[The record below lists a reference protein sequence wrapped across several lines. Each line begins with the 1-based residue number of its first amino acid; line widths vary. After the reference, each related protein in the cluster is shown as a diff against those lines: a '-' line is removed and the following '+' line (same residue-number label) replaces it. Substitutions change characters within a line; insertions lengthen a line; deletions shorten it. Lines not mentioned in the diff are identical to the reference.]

1 MLKKI
6 CALNTSY
13 WLIISMLIMMVYML
27 LRNYGVYP
35 SVVDEYTY
43 DLGSRLVNIGDA
55 ATPNYLFKLVFR
67 STSICGAGWLECGK
81 LINIIFYVSS
91 IPLIYLIAKKITSK
105 NNALIVAVL
114 SMLSPISTY
123 TSYFMPE
130 SMYFFFFWVLML
142 GLVGVDSLDATYR
155 ILLIAILLGLLS
167 LIKPHA
173 FFLIFPIFIYGI
185 YINYS
190 KKKNIFYWAV
200 KFICLVIFGI
210 TLTKFF
216 IAYYFSGKEGLS
228 FFGKSYN
235 GVGSFIF
242 SYAFAS
248 ASNFFEVFNLLFTQ
262 IIGHW
267 LALSIIFGPALCVSI
282 GALLSPKNERRN
294 SDLAVSYEGMQ
305 KNFAALTL
313 IMVCCMTCVSASFT
327 AGLGVQTLSEAS
339 RLHMRYYN
347 FILPLILIAGTINSD
362 NLFKQR
368 ALLAIP
374 FICAVLYALATTYS
388 ILIPNYVDG
397 PEMRGLYANKY
408 FFHIIGI
415 SSVALMIIWVKK
427 PKISLALFLFIFYPF
442 YLLISNYYINI
453 ELRNRMHL
461 SPYDRAAIF
470 AAQFLP
476 KIDTSSMVMVGSPPA
491 LGVLALSQIYIDNP
505 NVSVITLPE
514 GSVIDKE
521 NLGKDYKWIL
531 YTGDYSVGLP
541 TSFGLKFDG
550 FQISR
555 IDSPIEVV
563 NFSSDRWP
571 GYIDY
576 IKGFGPAEP
585 WGRWS
590 RSKNLEIKFLKPLPA
605 KFALHITASPYG
617 ENLNK
622 KFMVDVGGEEKFF
635 NLSANN
641 QNVVLDFNNPSHS
654 QLIKIVVPAPVM
666 EEGVHQGIGF
676 GLIQM
681 KIEAKRGG

>member
-6 CALNTSY
+6 GAINTSY
-13 WLIISMLIMMVYML
+13 WLVISMLIMTIYML
-27 LRNYGVYP
+27 FRNYGVYP

-43 DLGSRLVNIGDA
+43 NLGSRLVNLGDA
-55 ATPNYLFKLVFR
+55 STPNYLFKLVFR
-67 STSICGAGWLECGK
+67 STSICGDGWLECGK

-91 IPLIYLIAKKITSK
+91 IPLIYLISKKITSK

-130 SMYFFFFWVLML
+130 SMYFFFFWILML
-142 GLVGVDSLDATYR
+142 GLTGADSLDS
-155 ILLIAILLGLLS
+155 IFKMLLIAILLGLLS

-185 YINYS
+185 YVNYS

-200 KFICLVIFGI
+200 KYIILTIFGI
-210 TLTKFF
+210 ALTKFS
-216 IAYYFSGKEGLS
+216 IAYYFSGIEGLS

-235 GVGSFIF
+235 GVGTFIF

-248 ASNFFEVFNLLFTQ
+248 ASNFLEVFNLLFTQ
-262 IIGHW
+262 IAGHW
-267 LALSIIFGPALCVSI
+267 LALSIIFGPVICASTSV
-282 GALLSPKNERRN
+282 LLSPLNEQSN
-294 SDLAVSYEGMQ
+294 SDLGDSNEVTQ

-313 IMVCCMTCVSASFT
+313 IMVCFMTCVSASFT
-327 AGLGVQTLSEAS
+327 AGLGVQTVSEAS

-347 FILPLILIAGTINSD
+347 FLLPLILIAGTINGI
-362 NLFKQR
+362 NLFKHR
-368 ALLAIP
+368 ALLATP
-374 FICAVLYALATTYS
+374 FICAVFYALATNYS

-408 FFHIIGI
+408 FFYILGLS
-415 SSVALMIIWVKK
+415 SSVLMIIWIKK
-427 PKISLALFLFIFYPF
+427 PKISLALFFFIFYPF
-442 YLLISNYYINI
+442 YLLVSNYYINI

-476 KIDTSSMVMVGSPPA
+476 KIDTSSMVMVGAPPA

-505 NVSVITLPE
+505 DVAVITLPE
-514 GSVIDKE
+514 GGVINKE
-521 NLGKDYKWIL
+521 SLGKDFKWIL
-531 YTGDYSVGLP
+531 YTGDYSVSLP

-555 IDSPIEVV
+555 IDSPIEIV
-563 NFSSDRWP
+563 NFSGDRWP

-590 RSKNLEIKFLKPLPA
+590 RSKNLEIKFLKPLPV
-605 KFALHITASPYG
+605 KFALHIKASPYG

-622 KFMVDVGGEEKFF
+622 KFIVDVGGEEKFF

-641 QNVVLDFNNPSHS
+641 QDVVLDFNNPSHS
-654 QLIKIVVPAPVM
+654 QLIKIVVPAPVS
-666 EEGVHQGIGF
+666 EEGPYQGIGF